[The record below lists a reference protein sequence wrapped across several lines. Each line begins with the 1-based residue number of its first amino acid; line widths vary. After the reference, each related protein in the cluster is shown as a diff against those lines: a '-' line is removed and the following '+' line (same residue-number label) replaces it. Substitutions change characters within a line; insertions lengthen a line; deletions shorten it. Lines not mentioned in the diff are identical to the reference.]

1 MASAMSPKD
10 RFDTLL
16 AAMLAGGPP
25 SSARKKPSGGQASD
39 AADDAYCDDT
49 QTRPDTSQGDEG

>member
-1 MASAMSPKD
+1 MQNDNPQA

-16 AAMLAGGPP
+16 TAMLAGEAP
-25 SSARKKPSGGQASD
+25 SAKKKPSGDQASGAERD
-39 AADDAYCDDT
+39 ACCDDT

>member
-1 MASAMSPKD
+1 MTDSTQA

-16 AAMLAGGPP
+16 AAMLAGPAP
-25 SSARKKPSGGQASD
+25 SARKKPSGDQASG
-39 AADDAYCDDT
+39 AADDACCDDT

>member
-1 MASAMSPKD
+1 MTDARPY
-10 RFDTLL
+10 RLDTLL

-25 SSARKKPSGGQASD
+25 SSAKKKPSGDQASD
-39 AADDAYCDDT
+39 AERDACCDDI

>member
-1 MASAMSPKD
+1 MIDNPQA

-25 SSARKKPSGGQASD
+25 SSARKKPSAGQASG
-39 AADDAYCDDT
+39 AADDAYCDDI

>member
-1 MASAMSPKD
+1 MTDSTQS

-16 AAMLAGGPP
+16 AAMLAGPAP
-25 SSARKKPSGGQASD
+25 SARKKPSGDQASGE
-39 AADDAYCDDT
+39 ADDACCDDI